1 MDGTDFV
8 EGLTAAGLL
17 DPPAG
22 VLPLAVSLGRW
33 ALTQLGGSAIGS
45 SGFWE
50 ALAVA
55 VYILVQLGLPP
66 LLALRERR
74 LRRAGELL

>member
-1 MDGTDFV
+1 MAWMLVT
-8 EGLTAAGLL
+8 
-17 DPPAG
+17 G
-22 VLPLAVSLGRW
+22 VLPLAVSLGGW
-33 ALTQLGGSAIGS
+33 ALTQFGAGPIGSA
-45 SGFWE
+45 GFWE

-55 VYILVQLGLPP
+55 VYIAVQLGLPP